1 MTNDPGPF
9 SGAVARWHLAAW
21 SMLLADH
28 PAPELGINSIA
39 LNYSLFF
46 YFFTA
51 KDFIRNLME
60 KDPNKRYTCEQA
72 ARHPW

>member
-1 MTNDPGPF
+1 MTNDPGTF

-21 SMLLADH
+21 SVLLADH
-28 PAPELGINSIA
+28 PAAELGINSIA
-39 LNYSLFF
+39 FNYSLCFF
-46 YFFTA
+46 AA

>member
-1 MTNDPGPF
+1 MTQSHFLVLWPDGTWWPDQCCWLIMWQQNWA
-9 SGAVARWHLAAW
+9 ST
-21 SMLLADH
+21 LL
-28 PAPELGINSIA
+28 LSII
-39 LNYSLFF
+39 LSFF
-46 YFFTA
+46 FAA